1 MTPSTPPTNGIRET
15 ERAPRTPAHSGR
27 VLILL
32 ATAALLVNFIET
44 MLVPALPRLASFFG
58 NAPYTTVAWVL
69 SAYLVVGVCTTPV
82 FAKLGDLYGKR
93 RVLAIVLG
101 IYTLAVGLAPVTPQI
116 GAFFGLGTAGSI
128 YLLIGVRGVQGI
140 GLAMFPLALA
150 MVAESLPRERVAPAQ
165 GLIASM
171 FAAGAATGLVGGAWL
186 IQTAGWQLAYAS
198 VLPFAL
204 VLPLLAARWLPEG
217 HTGTGGVM
225 DLPGAALLGAA
236 LASLLVGLTLGPT
249 WGWNRLEGYSL
260 AGVPLGVP
268 ELFVLSGVFAGLFVW
283 RELVAD
289 EPIIDL
295 ARLRQRN
302 ISLSYVG
309 ALLVGLG
316 LFTAFVVLT
325 VLVEFPIVG
334 LGDSVL
340 AFGLASIPTTVSMF
354 VAAPLVGRGVA
365 RFGPRPWVLAGAA
378 LSISGFL
385 LLLTYH
391 STYLELIVE
400 AIPTF
405 VGLVTV
411 LVSVTN
417 VIALSSRHGETGIHM
432 GMTEMFQDLGAS
444 AGPVLVATFLATYT
458 RTVSIPTGPSS
469 AIALTVPSSAAFTW
483 IFVVG
488 ATVAGLLAVIGL
500 LLESHRI
507 SLATPAPVQEP
518 FATVQT
524 EPDAVPPAF
533 AEP

>member
-1 MTPSTPPTNGIRET
+1 MTSAPPNRPENSVPSKSDPK
-15 ERAPRTPAHSGR
+15 HVGR
-27 VLILL
+27 ILILL
-32 ATAALLVNFIET
+32 AAAALLVNFIET
-44 MLVPALPRLASFFG
+44 MLVPALPRLSSFFG

-93 RVLAIVLG
+93 RVLAVVLTV
-101 IYTLAVGLAPVTPQI
+101 YATAVGLAPATPQL
-116 GAFFGLGTAGSI
+116 GAMLGLGSSGSI
-128 YLLIGVRGVQGI
+128 YLLIGVRGVQGL

-186 IQTAGWQLAYAS
+186 IQTAGWQLAYAA

-204 VLPLLAARWLPEG
+204 ALPVLAARWLPDG
-217 HTGTGGVM
+217 HAGTGGAM
-225 DLPGAALLGAA
+225 DLPGAALLGGA

-249 WGWNRLEGYSL
+249 WGWGRFASQSMG
-260 AGVPLGVP
+260 GVPFGVP
-268 ELFVLSGVFAGLFVW
+268 ELFGLALGFGGLFIW
-283 RELVAD
+283 RERVAE

-302 ISLSYVG
+302 ISLSYFG

-325 VLVEFPIVG
+325 VLVEFPVVG

-340 AFGLASIPTTVSMF
+340 AFGLASVPTTLSMF

-365 RFGPRPWVLAGAA
+365 RFGPRPWVLVGAG
-378 LSISGFL
+378 LSITGFL
-385 LLLTYH
+385 LLLSYH
-391 STYLELIVE
+391 STYLELMAE

-417 VIALSSRHGETGIHM
+417 VIALAAHHGETGIHM

-458 RTVSIPTGPSS
+458 RTISVPTGPDTVS
-469 AIALTVPSSAAFTW
+469 AVTIPSSSAFTW
-483 IFVVG
+483 IFIVG
-488 ATVAGLLAVIGL
+488 AAVAGLLAVVGL
-500 LLESHRI
+500 LLENHRVTG
-507 SLATPAPVQEP
+507 SVPAPHPETSAGGPGEALPAP
-518 FATVQT
+518 FG
-524 EPDAVPPAF
+524 E
-533 AEP
+533 

>member
-1 MTPSTPPTNGIRET
+1 MTPPTAN
-15 ERAPRTPAHSGR
+15 PSGPVPLKSDSPHPGR
-27 VLILL
+27 ILILL

-44 MLVPALPRLASFFG
+44 MLVPALPRLSSFFG

-93 RVLAIVLG
+93 RVLAVVLG
-101 IYTLAVGLAPVTPQI
+101 VYSLAVGLAPATPEL
-116 GAFFGLGTAGSI
+116 GTLLGLGATQSI
-128 YLLIGVRGVQGI
+128 YLLIGVRGLQGL

-186 IQTAGWQLAYAS
+186 IQTAGWQLAYA
-198 VLPFAL
+198 VVFPFAL
-204 VLPLLAARWLPEG
+204 LLPVLAARWLPGG
-217 HTGTGGVM
+217 HAGTGGVM
-225 DLPGAALLGAA
+225 DLPGAALLGGA

-249 WGWNRLEGYSL
+249 WGWSQFASQSIG
-260 AGVPLGVP
+260 GVPFGVP
-268 ELFVLSGVFAGLFVW
+268 ELFGLAITFGVLFVW
-283 RELVAD
+283 RELVAE

-302 ISLSYVG
+302 ISLSYFG

-325 VLVEFPIVG
+325 VLVEFPVVG

-340 AFGLASIPTTVSMF
+340 AFGLASVPTTLSMF

-365 RFGPRPWVLAGAA
+365 RFGPRPWVIAGAA
-378 LSISGFL
+378 LAITGFL

-391 STYLELIVE
+391 STYLELMVE

-417 VIALSSRHGETGIHM
+417 VIALSARHGETGIHM

-458 RTVSIPTGPSS
+458 RTISVPTGPNSAS
-469 AIALTVPSSAAFTW
+469 AITIPSSSAFTW
-483 IFVVG
+483 IFIVG
-488 ATVAGLLAVIGL
+488 AAVAGLLAVIGL
-500 LLESHRI
+500 LLENHRVSGEHPVPHTAAPKTEETGAEMI
-507 SLATPAPVQEP
+507 AVTPGE
-518 FATVQT
+518 
-524 EPDAVPPAF
+524 
-533 AEP
+533 

>member
-1 MTPSTPPTNGIRET
+1 MTTPRSSV
-15 ERAPRTPAHSGR
+15 TPAPSSHAGR
-27 VLILL
+27 VLFLL
-32 ATAALLVNFIET
+32 AAAALLVNFIET
-44 MLVPALPRLASFFG
+44 MLVPALPRLSTFFG

-93 RVLAIVLG
+93 RVLAVVLSV
-101 IYTLAVGLAPVTPQI
+101 YSVAVGLAPATPQI
-116 GAFFGLGTAGSI
+116 GALLGLGAIPSI
-128 YLLIGVRGVQGI
+128 YLLIAVRGVQGV

-150 MVAESLPRERVAPAQ
+150 MVTESVSRERVAPAQ

-186 IQTAGWQLAYAS
+186 IQAAGWQLAYLS
-198 VLPFAL
+198 VFPFAL
-204 VLPLLAARWLPEG
+204 LLPLLAVLWLPEG
-217 HTGTGGVM
+217 HLGSGGVM
-225 DLPGAALLGAA
+225 DLPGAALLGGA
-236 LASLLVGLTLGPT
+236 LASLLVALTLGPT
-249 WGWNRLEGYSL
+249 WGWTQWASRPM
-260 AGVPLGVP
+260 GVVGFGVP
-268 ELFVLSGVFAGLFVW
+268 ELFALAAMFTGLFIW
-283 RELVAD
+283 RERVAQ
-289 EPIIDL
+289 EPIINL

-302 ISLSYVG
+302 ISLSYLG

-340 AFGLASIPTTVSMF
+340 AFGLASVPTTLSMF
-354 VAAPLVGRGVA
+354 VAAPMVGRGVA
-365 RFGPRPWVLAGAA
+365 RYGPRPFVLLGAS

-391 STYLELIVE
+391 STYLELVVE
-400 AIPTF
+400 AVPTF
-405 VGLVTV
+405 VGLVTA

-417 VIALSSRHGETGIHM
+417 VIALAAHHGETGIHM

-458 RTVSIPTGPSS
+458 RTISVPTGPGT

-483 IFVVG
+483 IFIVG
-488 ATVAGLLAVIGL
+488 AVVAGALALVGL
-500 LLESHRI
+500 LLENHRVAP
-507 SLATPAPVQEP
+507 ATSQPSAEGLDVTEASAGAASTFVVEP
-518 FATVQT
+518 
-524 EPDAVPPAF
+524 
-533 AEP
+533 

>member
-1 MTPSTPPTNGIRET
+1 MPPSNASP
-15 ERAPRTPAHSGR
+15 ERSVPGRAHSGR
-27 VLILL
+27 VLFLL
-32 ATAALLVNFIET
+32 AAAALLVNFIET
-44 MLVPALPRLASFFG
+44 MLVPALPRLSAFFG

-93 RVLAIVLG
+93 RVLAVVLG
-101 IYTLAVGLAPVTPQI
+101 VYSVAVGLAPATPVLGSLLHL
-116 GAFFGLGTAGSI
+116 GAAESI
-128 YLLIGVRGVQGI
+128 YLLIGVRGVQGL

-150 MVAESLPRERVAPAQ
+150 MITESVPRERVAPAQ

-171 FAAGAATGLVGGAWL
+171 FAAGAAAGLVGGAWL
-186 IQTAGWQLAYAS
+186 IQTAGWQLAYLS
-198 VLPFAL
+198 VFPFVL
-204 VLPLLAARWLPEG
+204 LLPLLAARWLPEG
-217 HTGTGGVM
+217 HLGSGGVM
-225 DLPGAALLGAA
+225 DLPGAALLGGA

-249 WGWNRLEGYSL
+249 WGWNGWDSRSF
-260 AGVPLGVP
+260 AGVGFGVP
-268 ELFVLSGVFAGLFVW
+268 ELFALAVVFAGLFVW
-283 RELVAD
+283 RERVAE
-289 EPIIDL
+289 EPIINL

-302 ISLSYVG
+302 ISLSYLG

-340 AFGLASIPTTVSMF
+340 AFGLASVPTTLSMF

-365 RFGPRPWVLAGAA
+365 RYGPQPFVLLGAT
-378 LSISGFL
+378 LSIAGFL
-385 LLLTYH
+385 SLLTYH
-391 STYLELIVE
+391 ATYVELVVE
-400 AIPTF
+400 AVPTF

-417 VIALSSRHGETGIHM
+417 VIALAAHHGETGIHM

-458 RTVSIPTGPSS
+458 RTISVPTGPGS

-483 IFVVG
+483 IFIVG
-488 ATVAGLLAVIGL
+488 AVVAGALAVIGL
-500 LLESHRI
+500 LLENHR
-507 SLATPAPVQEP
+507 PAPAASPTSSEP
-518 FATVQT
+518 PPST
-524 EPDAVPPAF
+524 EAVSGAPTPF
-533 AEP
+533 GVDP

>member
-1 MTPSTPPTNGIRET
+1 MTAFVSNPSPGIKT
-15 ERAPRTPAHSGR
+15 STPAHAGR
-27 VLILL
+27 VLFLL
-32 ATAALLVNFIET
+32 AAAALLVNFIET

-101 IYTLAVGLAPVTPQI
+101 IYSVAVGLAPATPQL
-116 GAFFGLGTAGSI
+116 GAFLGLGPAQSI
-128 YLLIGVRGVQGI
+128 YLLIGIRGVQGL

-150 MVAESLPRERVAPAQ
+150 MITESVPRERVAPAQ

-186 IQTAGWQLAYAS
+186 IQTAGWQLAYLS
-198 VLPFAL
+198 VFPFVVL
-204 VLPLLAARWLPEG
+204 LPLLAVLWLPEG
-217 HTGTGGVM
+217 HLGSGGVM
-225 DLPGAALLGAA
+225 DLPGAALLGGA

-249 WGWNRLEGYSL
+249 WGWSRWTSHSL
-260 AGVPLGVP
+260 GGVGFGVPG
-268 ELFVLSGVFAGLFVW
+268 LFALAAACTGLFVW
-283 RELVAD
+283 RERVAK
-289 EPIIDL
+289 EPIINL

-302 ISLSYVG
+302 ISLSYLG

-340 AFGLASIPTTVSMF
+340 AFGLASVPTTLSMF

-365 RFGPRPWVLAGAA
+365 RYGPRPFVLLGAA
-378 LSISGFL
+378 LSITGFL

-391 STYLELIVE
+391 ATYVELVVE
-400 AIPTF
+400 AVPTF

-417 VIALSSRHGETGIHM
+417 VIALAAHHGETGIHM

-458 RTVSIPTGPSS
+458 RTISVPTGPGT
-469 AIALTVPSSAAFTW
+469 AIALTVPSSVAFTW
-483 IFVVG
+483 IFIVG
-488 ATVAGLLAVIGL
+488 AVVAGALAVVGL
-500 LLESHRI
+500 LLENHRVAPATALRV
-507 SLATPAPVQEP
+507 SEQPRSAESETGTAPPLAADP
-518 FATVQT
+518 
-524 EPDAVPPAF
+524 
-533 AEP
+533 

>member
-1 MTPSTPPTNGIRET
+1 MTTPSPSPKPGPSPH
-15 ERAPRTPAHSGR
+15 APLHAGR
-27 VLILL
+27 VLFLL
-32 ATAALLVNFIET
+32 AAAALLVNFIET
-44 MLVPALPRLASFFG
+44 MLVPALPRLSTFFG

-93 RVLAIVLG
+93 RVLAVVLG
-101 IYTLAVGLAPVTPQI
+101 IYAVAVGLAPVTPQL
-116 GAFFGLGTAGSI
+116 GAFFGLGSAQSI

-150 MVAESLPRERVAPAQ
+150 MITESVPRERVAPAQ

-186 IQTAGWQLAYAS
+186 IQTAGWQVAYVS
-198 VLPFAL
+198 VFPFVL
-204 VLPLLAARWLPEG
+204 LLPLLAVLWLPEG
-217 HTGTGGVM
+217 QLGSGGVM
-225 DLPGAALLGAA
+225 DLPGAALLGGA

-249 WGWNRLEGYSL
+249 WGWSQWASQSFG
-260 AGVPLGVP
+260 GVGFGVP
-268 ELFVLSGVFAGLFVW
+268 ELFALAAVFAGLFVW
-283 RELVAD
+283 RERVAK
-289 EPIIDL
+289 EPIINL

-302 ISLSYVG
+302 ISLSYLG

-340 AFGLASIPTTVSMF
+340 AFGLASVPTTLSMF

-365 RFGPRPWVLAGAA
+365 RFGPRPFVLLGAA

-385 LLLTYH
+385 LLLTFH
-391 STYLELIVE
+391 TTYVELVVE
-400 AIPTF
+400 AVPTF

-417 VIALSSRHGETGIHM
+417 VIALAAHQGETGIHM

-444 AGPVLVATFLATYT
+444 AGPVMVATFLATYT
-458 RTVSIPTGPSS
+458 RTISIPTGPSS
-469 AIALTVPSSAAFTW
+469 AIALTVPSSVAFTW

-488 ATVAGLLAVIGL
+488 ALVAGALAVVGL
-500 LLESHRI
+500 LLENHRV
-507 SLATPAPVQEP
+507 SPEASPQKAELPHAHE
-518 FATVQT
+518 
-524 EPDAVPPAF
+524 AVP
-533 AEP
+533 EPVPTFTADP

>member
-1 MTPSTPPTNGIRET
+1 
-15 ERAPRTPAHSGR
+15 
-27 VLILL
+27 
-32 ATAALLVNFIET
+32 VNFIET
-44 MLVPALPRLASFFG
+44 MLVPALPRLATFFG
-58 NAPYTTVAWVL
+58 DAPYTTVAWVL

-93 RVLAIVLG
+93 RVLAVVLG
-101 IYTLAVGLAPVTPQI
+101 IYTVAVGLAPITPQL
-116 GAFFGLGTAGSI
+116 GSFLGLGTARSI

-186 IQTAGWQLAYAS
+186 IQTAGWQWAYAS

-204 VLPLLAARWLPEG
+204 LLPILAARWLPDG
-217 HTGTGGVM
+217 HTGTGGAM
-225 DLPGAALLGAA
+225 DLPGAGLLGAA

-249 WGWNRLEGYSL
+249 WGWEQPTAHEFLGL
-260 AGVPLGVP
+260 PLGVP
-268 ELFVLSGVFAGLFVW
+268 ELFALAAVFAGLFVW

-302 ISLSYVG
+302 ISLSYLG

-325 VLVEFPIVG
+325 VLVEFPVVG

-340 AFGLASIPTTVSMF
+340 AFGLASVPTTLSMF
-354 VAAPLVGRGVA
+354 VAAPLVGKGVA
-365 RFGPRPWVLAGAA
+365 RFGPRPWVITGAV
-378 LSISGFL
+378 LSITGFL
-385 LLLTYH
+385 LLLSYH
-391 STYLELIVE
+391 ATYLQLVVE
-400 AIPTF
+400 AVPTF

-458 RTVSIPTGPSS
+458 RTVSVPTGPSS

-500 LLESHRI
+500 LLESHRLT
-507 SLATPAPVQEP
+507 SGTPTHSPDTASPGGTDPGAARAAFVEP
-518 FATVQT
+518 
-524 EPDAVPPAF
+524 
-533 AEP
+533 

>member
-1 MTPSTPPTNGIRET
+1 MTNAAAANVPAPSGALGAARSHP
-15 ERAPRTPAHSGR
+15 GR
-27 VLILL
+27 VLALL

-44 MLVPALPRLASFFG
+44 MLVPALPRLSSFFG

-93 RVLAIVLG
+93 RVLAIVLTV
-101 IYTLAVGLAPVTPQI
+101 YSAAVGLAPVTPQI
-116 GAFFGLGTAGSI
+116 GTLLGLSLSQSV
-128 YLLIGVRGVQGI
+128 YLFIGVRGLQGL

-150 MVAESLPRERVAPAQ
+150 MVAESVPRERVAPAQ

-186 IQTAGWQLAYAS
+186 IQNVGWQVAYAS
-198 VLPFAL
+198 VFPFAV
-204 VLPLLAARWLPEG
+204 VLPVLAARWLPNT
-217 HTGTGGVM
+217 HLGTGGVM
-225 DLPGAALLGAA
+225 DLPGAALLGGA

-249 WGWNRLEGYSL
+249 WGWGQWAGSTL
-260 AGVPLGVP
+260 AGVPFGVP
-268 ELFVLSGVFAGLFVW
+268 ELFVLAALFAGLFVW
-283 RELVAD
+283 RESVAQ
-289 EPIIDL
+289 EPIINL

-302 ISLSYVG
+302 ISLSYLG

-316 LFTAFVVLT
+316 LFTTFVVLT

-340 AFGLASIPTTVSMF
+340 AFGLASIPTTLGMF
-354 VAAPLVGRGVA
+354 VAAPLVGKGVA
-365 RFGPRPWVLAGAA
+365 RFGPRPWVIIGAA
-378 LSISGFL
+378 LSIAGFL

-391 STYLELIVE
+391 ATYLQLVVE
-400 AIPTF
+400 AVPTF

-417 VIALSSRHGETGIHM
+417 VIALSAHHGETGIHM

-458 RTVSIPTGPSS
+458 RTISVPAGPAGSIS
-469 AIALTVPSSAAFTW
+469 LTVPSSSAFTW

-488 ATVAGLLAVIGL
+488 AVVAGLLAVVGL

-507 SLATPAPVQEP
+507 PGHASEPTPGPSVEPGVTPALDP
-518 FATVQT
+518 
-524 EPDAVPPAF
+524 
-533 AEP
+533 